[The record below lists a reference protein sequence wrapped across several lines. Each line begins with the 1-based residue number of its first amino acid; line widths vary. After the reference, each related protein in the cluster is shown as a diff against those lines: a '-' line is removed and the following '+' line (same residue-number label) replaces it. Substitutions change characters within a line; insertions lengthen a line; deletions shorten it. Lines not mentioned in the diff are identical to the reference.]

1 MRWHLL
7 HPEPPL
13 PGWRNM
19 ARDEALLDLAVETGD
34 GWLRLYRWE
43 PACLS
48 FGTHEPALRRYDR
61 GRIASLGLDTV
72 RRPTGG
78 RAVWH
83 DAELTYAVAAPA
95 AAFGGLAPAY
105 RDIHAMFARALAAL
119 GVDTSPAPRPDRAA
133 GLGTGAC
140 FARPAGG
147 ELLAGGGKVLGSA
160 QLARGPAFLQHG
172 SLLLDGSQSV
182 VTAVTRGPPPAGGD
196 IALTR
201 VAGRTVGWGE
211 AAEAVV
217 AAAGNWHDGW
227 QPAGTEVEAREA
239 RYHAKYQDP
248 GWTWRR

>member
-7 HPEPPL
+7 HSEPPL

-34 GWLRLYRWE
+34 AWLRLYRWD

-61 GRIASLGLDTV
+61 ERIAALGLDTV

-95 AAFGGLAPAY
+95 AAYGGLGPAY
-105 RDIHAMFARALAAL
+105 RDIHAMFARALSAL
-119 GVDTSPAPRPDRAA
+119 GIDADPAPRPARAA

-172 SLLLDGSQSV
+172 SLLLDGSQYV
-182 VTAVTRGPPPAGGD
+182 VTGITRDTPPPAGD
-196 IALTR
+196 TTLSR
-201 VAGRTVGWGE
+201 VAGRPIPWEDV
-211 AAEAVV
+211 ARAVV
-217 AAAGNWHDGW
+217 EAAAGWHDGW
-227 QPAGTEVEAREA
+227 TVPDDGLLARED
-239 RYHAKYQDP
+239 RYHAKYRSPD
-248 GWTWRR
+248 WTWRR